1 MNNRIARHGN
11 GGDTAVRNSFRQY
24 RREGLQGWFRNAA
37 TSQPE
42 ATANSATLRT
52 TLPLCSETAPQL
64 HFSSTGDTCT
74 LEDGLA
80 VGVAGTPVF
89 RSPELQKIAR
99 DEGAASAIACAYREN
114 GSDVFAKIYGAFC
127 VCIADSANDTTLL
140 AIDRLGQ
147 FSLYYRAT
155 EEGIFFGSEPARCA
169 NADAAAGFPTAQG
182 VFNYIYFHMVPSPG
196 TVYPGVS
203 KLAAAHC
210 IEYRGGKATPRCYW
224 VPQFT
229 ESTSTASFDELS
241 AELRDVLRE
250 ALRNSLP
257 AEGKIGAFLSG
268 GLDSSTVT
276 GLMSELERQDAE
288 AYSIGF
294 SAEGYDEMAFART
307 TAQHFGVKL
316 NEYYVTPEDIV
327 ETLPLVATSYDEPFG
342 NSSALPA
349 YFCARMATDN
359 GVSTLLAGDGG
370 DELFGGN
377 ERYLR
382 QEVFERYAL
391 IPSIVRRGL
400 IEPLAAI
407 LPGALPLAGKA
418 RSYIE
423 QANTPLPDR
432 MQSYN
437 FLHRHAAEE
446 IFVPELLAE
455 IDRELPLALLRDVYH
470 RPAPASDLNQ
480 MLYMDWQFTLA
491 DNDLR
496 KVSHMCA
503 VAGVNVTYPMLD
515 DVLVEF
521 SCKVPSQWKIK
532 DGDLRH
538 FFKRALT
545 GWLPDTTINKT
556 KQGFGLPF
564 GVWMRSYAPLREMA
578 YDNLQKLKSRGIV
591 RPDFIDRAI
600 AMHQS
605 EHAAYYGE
613 LVWIFTVFELWM
625 DAKTTAGND
634 LWK

>member
-1 MNNRIARHGN
+1 MDKAVNNAL
-11 GGDTAVRNSFRQY
+11 AVYQ
-24 RREGLQGWFRNAA
+24 REGLQGRYNRDATTAA
-37 TSQPE
+37 NTVADE
-42 ATANSATLRT
+42 TTLQT
-52 TLPLCSETAPQL
+52 TLPTQQETAPHFQL
-64 HFSSTGDTCT
+64 SSTGDTCA
-74 LEDGLA
+74 LEGGLA
-80 VGVAGTPVF
+80 VAVAGAPVF
-89 RSPELQKIAR
+89 RAPAVR
-99 DEGAASAIACAYREN
+99 DMAHEKGAATAIASLYQ
-114 GSDVFAKIYGAFC
+114 DVGGEVFNHVHGAFC
-127 VCIADSANDTTLL
+127 VAIVDSANDTALL
-140 AIDRLGQ
+140 AVDRLGQ
-147 FSLYYRAT
+147 FPLYYRAT
-155 EEGIFFGSEPARCA
+155 DEAILFGCEPRKCA
-169 NADAAAGFPTAQG
+169 QDDAAAAFPTAQG

-196 TVYPGVS
+196 TVYPDVS
-203 KLAAAHC
+203 KLPAAHC
-210 IEYRGGKATPRCYW
+210 VEFRAGKATQRCYW
-224 VPQFT
+224 VPRFC
-229 ESTSTASFDELS
+229 ESTDDVSFD
-241 AELRDVLRE
+241 AMTAQMRNTLRE

-276 GLMSELERQDAE
+276 GLMSELQRQDAE

-294 SAEGYDEMAFART
+294 AAEGYDEMPFART

-327 ETLPLVATSYDEPFG
+327 NALPMVATSYDEPFG

-349 YFCARMATDN
+349 YFCARMAKEN
-359 GVSTLLAGDGG
+359 GVDTLLAGDGG

-391 IPSIVRRGL
+391 IPSALRRGL
-400 IEPLAAI
+400 IEPLAAV
-407 LPGALPLAGKA
+407 LPSAVPLADKT

-446 IFVPELLAE
+446 IFVPAVLAE
-455 IDRELPLALLRDVYH
+455 IDRELPLQLLRDVYH
-470 RPAPASDLNQ
+470 RPQPASDLNH
-480 MLYMDWQFTLA
+480 MLYMDWQNTLA

-503 VAGVNVTYPMLD
+503 VAGVHVTYPMID
-515 DVLVEF
+515 DTLVEF
-521 SCKVPSQWKIK
+521 SCQVPSQWKIK
-532 DGDLRH
+532 DGNLRH

-545 GWLPDTTINKT
+545 GWLPDTTISKS

-564 GVWMRSYAPLREMA
+564 GVWMRSYTPLREMA
-578 YDNLQKLKSRGIV
+578 YDNLQKLKSREII

-600 AMHQS
+600 TMHQS

-613 LVWIFTVFELWM
+613 LVWILTVFELWM
-625 DAKTTAGND
+625 DAKKQAGDD